1 MKKLIAIVIVIIII
15 ILVITKL
22 TGTSTPTTTTDT
34 TGTDTTPAVV
44 VSTSQTTKVSDK
56 LSEYKND
63 ELGFQ
68 VKYPTAWE
76 KAEAPANVTFYAPT
90 TDAKDKNTLG
100 KLETK
105 IDVSSGNCAFPP
117 VTTIKERTTLKSGML
132 SFNMIS
138 MSNTVQGRTYF
149 NRMYSLQKGSICYYF
164 TFSAITLSPSSKG
177 FSGAEAQKIGSTNTV
192 MVDAADSQFQDL
204 VKSFAFV
211 VGPAGKDEAT
221 VSPKK

>member
-15 ILVITKL
+15 IVVVTQL
-22 TGTSTPTTTTDT
+22 TGSSNPATPTDT
-34 TGTDTTPAVV
+34 TSGENTTLPVP
-44 VSTSQTTKVSDK
+44 TSQTTKISDK

-68 VKYPTAWE
+68 VKYPTTWE
-76 KAEAPANVTFYAPT
+76 KADAPANVTFYAPT
-90 TDAKDKNTLG
+90 EEAKDKNTLG
-100 KLETK
+100 KLESK

-117 VTTIKERTTLKSGML
+117 VTTIKERDTLKVGSL

-164 TFSAITLSPSSKG
+164 TFSAITLSPTSKG
-177 FSGAEAQKIGSTNTV
+177 FTGAEAQKIGSTNTV
-192 MVDAADSQFQDL
+192 MVDAADSQFKDM

-211 VGPAGKDEAT
+211 VGPEGKDET
-221 VSPKK
+221 QVSPKK

>member
-1 MKKLIAIVIVIIII
+1 MKKLITIVIVIVIIIF
-15 ILVITKL
+15 VITRF
-22 TGTSTPTTTTDT
+22 TGTSTPTTPS
-34 TGTDTTPAVV
+34 GTTPGETTSLPVP
-44 VSTSQTTKVSDK
+44 TSQTTKISDK

-68 VKYPTAWE
+68 VKYPTTWE
-76 KAEAPANVTFYAPT
+76 KADSPANVTFYSPT
-90 TDAKDKNTLG
+90 EDAKDKNTLG
-100 KLETK
+100 KLESK

-117 VTTIKERTTLKSGML
+117 VTTIKERDTLKSGSL

-164 TFSAITLSPSSKG
+164 TFSAITLSPASKG
-177 FSGAEAQKIGSTNTV
+177 FTGAEAQKIGSTNTL
-192 MVDAADSQFQDL
+192 MVDTADSQFKDM
-204 VKSFAFV
+204 VKSFAYV
-211 VGPAGKDEAT
+211 VGPEGKDESQ